1 MDNKKR
7 ERRGIHEFGKAFG
20 NRCPDSKLT
29 NNLAGQVSGL
39 IAVQRSGEPGYDDA
53 EFWIRGISTFASNSS
68 ASTPLVL
75 VDGVPRKI
83 TDIEPDEIE
92 TFSVLKRDAAATA
105 IYGAEGANGV
115 ISYNQ
120 TR

>member
-1 MDNKKR
+1 M
-7 ERRGIHEFGKAFG
+7 
-20 NRCPDSKLT
+20 
-29 NNLAGQVSGL
+29 AGQVSGL

-92 TFSVLKRDAAATA
+92 TFSVLKMLPQLLFMVLKEQMAL
-105 IYGAEGANGV
+105 Y
-115 ISYNQ
+115 
-120 TR
+120 